1 MIEKAPLK
9 GTRLVYIP
17 TGEEFTVLCS
27 CPRSRPKHHTRAHIQ
42 RNLDLYKYPDV
53 ANPQGEH
60 HG

>member
-27 CPRSRPKHHTRAHIQ
+27 CPRSRPKHHTRAYIQ
-42 RNLDLYKYPDV
+42 RNLNLYKYPDV
-53 ANPQGEH
+53 AGSAD
-60 HG
+60 G

>member
-42 RNLDLYKYPDV
+42 RNLNLYKYPDV
-53 ANPQGEH
+53 AGTS
-60 HG
+60 